1 MQYLAVN
8 TFRIQPTLRGHNT
21 PQTATR
27 VLELNPEGDEAVNT
41 GETDPGQLGGQPGP
55 LAPPHGVT
63 VHKLVEAAAA
73 PAQRQHVQGL
83 EVGDDLDPDL
93 VRDGEDPLLGGGGRH
108 VQLHHVVTKP
118 LNVTT
123 VNFTSSLLVYMSCL
137 QIVCCVSVKNSSVF
151 LCFCLALCYSLAQL
165 GGLVWVS
172 TEYCSLLRKLRE
184 EFKYFPFKAVNL
196 GGVRNIQAR

>member
-1 MQYLAVN
+1 M
-8 TFRIQPTLRGHNT
+8 
-21 PQTATR
+21 
-27 VLELNPEGDEAVNT
+27 
-41 GETDPGQLGGQPGP
+41 
-55 LAPPHGVT
+55 
-63 VHKLVEAAAA
+63 
-73 PAQRQHVQGL
+73 
-83 EVGDDLDPDL
+83 GDDLDPDL

-108 VQLHHVVTKP
+108 VQLHHAVTKP
-118 LNVTT
+118 SNVTT
-123 VNFTSSLLVYMSCL
+123 VNFEFISSLLLLVCL